1 MRNIA
6 LFLAL
11 ILCVSAFVSCNAD
24 EPADTTAAETTG
36 NVNDADGAEE
46 LRFEN
51 ILTLDD
57 YKKFEE
63 SVSKTKNK
71 KELTAYVGD
80 AALDIFYTNG
90 GFALRSASYGGH
102 TKTFDEPMLLSG
114 GACYSFAFAEDAFVI
129 REMSHLTDD
138 ISGEVIFANFGNAWI
153 IKGGVY
159 DFEYS
164 LNEDTHKYFINIDAE
179 GNILYEKYPT
189 KYIPDQML
197 CSELYSC
204 MGREEI
210 CKEVGEIDIR
220 DEALLM
226 KNKLVYTADE
236 VYDLEAMFE
245 VWKENDIF
253 HSYELPEFET
263 LDEMLEY
270 NRKKSGNDVHGFK
283 TVSFV
288 TDEKITTIEWKDKL
302 AEDRFKVSLRVPDVW
317 ISESGDDENAGVL
330 LRYDEGTHMEL
341 RAFSS
346 YAAFNV
352 DPDFILD
359 GSMHGKVDPNGDPDR
374 QYENTA
380 VTGETENGYEY
391 VMYKTVDG
399 ESFIADVYLRIDD
412 EYIIRFILW
421 DLTEKYG
428 VAQTVLDSVTV
439 EKYE

>member
-1 MRNIA
+1 M
-6 LFLAL
+6 
-11 ILCVSAFVSCNAD
+11 
-24 EPADTTAAETTG
+24 
-36 NVNDADGAEE
+36 
-46 LRFEN
+46 
-51 ILTLDD
+51 
-57 YKKFEE
+57 
-63 SVSKTKNK
+63 
-71 KELTAYVGD
+71 
-80 AALDIFYTNG
+80 
-90 GFALRSASYGGH
+90 
-102 TKTFDEPMLLSG
+102 
-114 GACYSFAFAEDAFVI
+114 
-129 REMSHLTDD
+129 
-138 ISGEVIFANFGNAWI
+138 
-153 IKGGVY
+153 
-159 DFEYS
+159 
-164 LNEDTHKYFINIDAE
+164 
-179 GNILYEKYPT
+179 
-189 KYIPDQML
+189 
-197 CSELYSC
+197 
-204 MGREEI
+204 
-210 CKEVGEIDIR
+210 
-220 DEALLM
+220 
-226 KNKLVYTADE
+226 
-236 VYDLEAMFE
+236 YDLEAMFE
-245 VWKENDIF
+245 VWQENDIF

-270 NRKKSGNDVHGFK
+270 NRKRSGNDVHGFK

-346 YAAFNV
+346 YTAFNV

-374 QYENTA
+374 KYENTA